1 MLSTFMGIQYY
12 MSCRSKKPSSQIVI
26 CYLSAVDSNGS
37 NLDNLAVNNIDQ
49 IRQFGLEIKRRRLEL
64 GLTQEEFADRSGLHR
79 TYVSGIERGE
89 RNPTFGTI
97 FQLASGLNCAPRDL
111 LPGTAAK

>member
-1 MLSTFMGIQYY
+1 